1 MSVITVLHGSES
13 PIVGS
18 KAPRLRLGAHTARCG
33 LGALGVRCGL
43 NVIHALA
50 ALSALALGGCS
61 LLLDTSAQQCSANG
75 DCRARGGAFTNAT
88 CVNHVCVTPSS
99 TSTTTGSGSGG
110 GGGGP
115 SGEAPCPPGS
125 GLGCVGDPAVGKA
138 PRAAPPPGPPVLAPV
153 HTAPRHPGGG

>member
-33 LGALGVRCGL
+33 IVALGVRCGL

-110 GGGGP
+110 GGGGRRGAP
-115 SGEAPCPPGS
+115 RAPPQSGWGVLRHR
-125 GLGCVGDPAVGKA
+125 GVGKA
-138 PRAAPPPGPPVLAPV
+138 RGGLRQGGPPPLG
-153 HTAPRHPGGG
+153 